1 MPRTIT
7 TVRRFSP
14 ITTTVIALVFVMGLV
29 LAACNGDGGDPGGN
43 APEVSEETPE
53 FDFTLDKVTD
63 TPTQPGAALTVKATA
78 EDQKVADHLA
88 KQLSLFYKAA
98 FLDPANW
105 KDGTY
110 ESAFE
115 LFDQHAMPDAKA
127 NVEVL
132 TAGKDAG
139 STYSDIQPGFSHFN
153 VRVLTGEKG
162 KILSASALVEF
173 RALGTLAAGGQ
184 RTFISKGT
192 YFLNNVEGEWFIN
205 GFDIDREDAEGD
217 SSQGETAPKQG
228 GGTPKDKKDKTI
240 DEEAAA

>member
-1 MPRTIT
+1 MPSPTT

-14 ITTTVIALVFVMGLV
+14 ITTTVIALALVLGLV
-29 LAACNGDGGDPGGN
+29 LAACNKGTTGEGN

-53 FDFTLDKVTD
+53 FDFTVDKVTD

-88 KQLSLFYKAA
+88 KQLSLFYKSA

-115 LFDQHAMPDAKA
+115 LFDQGATPDAKA

-132 TAGKDAG
+132 TAGKSAG
-139 STYSDIQPGFSHFN
+139 TTYSDIQPGFSHFN

-162 KILSASALVEF
+162 RILTASALVEF
-173 RALGTLAAGGQ
+173 RALATLTAGGD
-184 RTFISKGT
+184 RTLISKGT
-192 YFLNNVEGEWFIN
+192 YFLNNVEGGWFIN
-205 GFDIDREDAEGD
+205 GFDIDREDADGNASE
-217 SSQGETAPKQG
+217 GETAPKQG
-228 GGTPKDKKDKTI
+228 DEKPKDTKDKNT